1 MLVLLAASPI
11 AVVLLAMGILR
22 WGAAP
27 AGAAGLAVAIA
38 LAFTVFD
45 FTASTGGA
53 IARSQAAAGAMA
65 EAFHGAAVILW
76 IIFPALA
83 IYELQRRT
91 GALDR
96 IRSMLAHVSEDFLV
110 QVLLTA
116 WFFGLFMEGAAGFGT
131 PVALAA
137 PILVGIGVRPAQAV
151 ALALICHAAGVSFGA
166 VGTPVYAQA
175 EITGIDAASI
185 GAATAP
191 LNALLGMI
199 LLIVAARLA
208 GAGLTLRTAT
218 VTCFAAACFFI
229 PYLLLAL
236 FAGPELPT
244 LGGALIGGTVFA
256 AVMRPRNSPRAAFSL
271 SRMRD
276 FAPYAVI
283 LCLVLVTRLIS
294 PASEFLTGIALEWT
308 LHGVFEG
315 SFQPLYHPGTI
326 LMIGLLVGAFLA
338 GSFREIPAAM
348 LASARRLAFVA
359 VALLVMLVL
368 SRVMVHA
375 GMISALANA
384 ATQTGAF
391 WPLLAPAVGVLGT
404 FVTGSATASNIL
416 FTELQ
421 LRTAEALSL
430 PQTSMLGGQGV
441 GAAAGNMI
449 APHNIIAGAAT
460 VNLKGEEGDILARTI
475 TVCVVYTAA
484 AGAALWV
491 LTLLG

>member
-1 MLVLLAASPI
+1 MMVLLAASPI
-11 AVVLLAMGILR
+11 VVVLLAMGILR
-22 WGAAP
+22 RGAAA
-27 AGAAGLAVAIA
+27 AGAAGLAVALA
-38 LAFTVFD
+38 LAFTAFD

-53 IARSQAAAGAMA
+53 VTRSQAAAGAVA

-96 IRSMLAHVSEDFLV
+96 IRSMLAQVSGDFLV
-110 QVLLTA
+110 QVLLIA
-116 WFFGLFMEGAAGFGT
+116 WFFGLFMEGTAGFGT

-137 PILVGIGVRPAQAV
+137 PILVGIGVRPVQAV
-151 ALALICHAAGVSFGA
+151 ALVLICHAAGVSFGA
-166 VGTPVYAQA
+166 VGTPVYAQT
-175 EITGIDAASI
+175 EITGIDAAAI

-191 LNALLGMI
+191 LNALLGII
-199 LLIVAARLA
+199 LMIVAARLI

-218 VTCFAAACFFI
+218 VTCFAVACFYI

-256 AVMRPRNSPRAAFSL
+256 AVMRPRNSPRTAFSI

-294 PASEFLTGIALEWT
+294 PIADLLTGIALEWT

-315 SFQPLYHPGTI
+315 SIQTLYHPGTI
-326 LMIGLLVGAFLA
+326 LMIGLLLGAFLA

-348 LASARRLAFVA
+348 HASAQRLALVA
-359 VALLVMLVL
+359 IALLVMLLL

-375 GMISALANA
+375 GMISALADA
-384 ATQTGAF
+384 ATQTGSL

-416 FTELQ
+416 FSELQ
-421 LRTAEALSL
+421 LRTAGALSL
-430 PQTSMLGGQGV
+430 PQTLMLGGQGV

-460 VNLKGEEGDILARTI
+460 VNLKGEEGNILARTI